1 MCTSVRVSASAVSVG
16 VAMVLGSLAAVADGL
31 DRAACA
37 ARAEDRP
44 DAVLSVRGRV
54 DLGWMAEAEHFVGRS
69 AAAPYTVR
77 IIARDGPRSLVA
89 HDRVVLPGLPSE
101 WITATRA
108 ADLVLCSRRL
118 PATVVIAR
126 QLCTA
131 QVSAGDI
138 ANSEIEEI
146 TFLGGVT
153 WLADDLFAQAG
164 IAEAGLAEAGRA
176 QADGGVPAEIV
187 DELRR
192 DVAMASPAGHARD
205 PDQPHV
211 IVYAPQV
218 AQSVAAWSVVTMS
231 EVLQQ
236 DAGVPAACLVRHAD
250 LRRGIVPARRL
261 GR

>member
-1 MCTSVRVSASAVSVG
+1 MRASVRVSASAVSVG
-16 VAMVLGSLAAVADGL
+16 VAMVLGSLAAMADGL

-54 DLGWMAEAEHFVGRS
+54 DFGWMAEAEHFAGRP
-69 AAAPYTVR
+69 AVAPYTVR

-89 HDRVVLPGLPSE
+89 HDRLVLPGLPSE
-101 WITATRA
+101 WITVTRA

-126 QLCTA
+126 QFCTA

-153 WLADDLFAQAG
+153 WLADDLFAEAG
-164 IAEAGLAEAGRA
+164 IAEAGSA
-176 QADGGVPAEIV
+176 QADGRVPAEIV
-187 DELRR
+187 DELRH

-218 AQSVAAWSVVTMS
+218 AQSVAAWSVVPMS